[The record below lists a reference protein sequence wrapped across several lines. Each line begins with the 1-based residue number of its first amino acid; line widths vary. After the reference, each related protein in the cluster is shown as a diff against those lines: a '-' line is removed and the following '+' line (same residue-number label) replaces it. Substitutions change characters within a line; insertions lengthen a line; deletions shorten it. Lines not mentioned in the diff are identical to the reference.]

1 MKITL
6 SCKEFLGVANIVAK
20 SIQSKD
26 VGEQTTSIKVANG
39 KMILTHYSGTSL
51 FKGTVNIV
59 AVEGLEEGES
69 KEWIVSGVQLKVIL
83 SVLQDSNDFV
93 SFNIDSGDT
102 QFTISSGT
110 SNLKLPIIEALS
122 RIPEEQIEALGEVSA
137 TVFLDTLQKL
147 SKIASASP
155 QTQGSSLSCVYI
167 AGQEDELVLMGTD
180 AVCLAEK
187 KIVFD
192 LVDNPFYTLI
202 KSPQAVLLNSNTFS
216 ADDIV
221 TLYQTPNMFGYIDRL
236 GVLCLVSKTD
246 ETPLEYEPF
255 KTIASSEQF
264 VEVSS
269 EQLKFAVDSVCKLS
283 NDNSDIIIKLDN
295 SKMTVENIK
304 NDIIEVPNESVI
316 SDDRLLLNRHSTM
329 LLTSLLSDK
338 IRLCWNPNAERKII
352 LIQLLNDKK
361 EVDESSFIVITTNKE
376 RTE

>member
-1 MKITL
+1 
-6 SCKEFLGVANIVAK
+6 
-20 SIQSKD
+20 
-26 VGEQTTSIKVANG
+26 
-39 KMILTHYSGTSL
+39 
-51 FKGTVNIV
+51 
-59 AVEGLEEGES
+59 
-69 KEWIVSGVQLKVIL
+69 
-83 SVLQDSNDFV
+83 
-93 SFNIDSGDT
+93 
-102 QFTISSGT
+102 
-110 SNLKLPIIEALS
+110 
-122 RIPEEQIEALGEVSA
+122 
-137 TVFLDTLQKL
+137 
-147 SKIASASP
+147 
-155 QTQGSSLSCVYI
+155 
-167 AGQEDELVLMGTD
+167 
-180 AVCLAEK
+180 
-187 KIVFD
+187 
-192 LVDNPFYTLI
+192 
-202 KSPQAVLLNSNTFS
+202 
-216 ADDIV
+216 
-221 TLYQTPNMFGYIDRL
+221 MFGYIDKL

-255 KTIASSEQF
+255 KAIASSEQF

-295 SKMTVENIK
+295 SRMTVENIK

>member
-1 MKITL
+1 MYYRI
-6 SCKEFLGVANIVAK
+6 A
-20 SIQSKD
+20 
-26 VGEQTTSIKVANG
+26 
-39 KMILTHYSGTSL
+39 MI
-51 FKGTVNIV
+51 
-59 AVEGLEEGES
+59 
-69 KEWIVSGVQLKVIL
+69 
-83 SVLQDSNDFV
+83 FV

-147 SKIASASP
+147 SKIASTSP
-155 QTQGSSLSCVYI
+155 QTQGSSLSCVFI

-192 LVDNPFYTLI
+192 LVDQPFYTLI

-216 ADDIV
+216 VDDIV
-221 TLYQTPNMFGYIDRL
+221 TLYQTPNMFGYIDKL

-255 KTIASSEQF
+255 KAIASSEQF

-283 NDNSDIIIKLDN
+283 NDNSDIIIKLDD
-295 SKMTVENIK
+295 SRMTVENIK